1 MINNMVKKTRS
12 IRRRD
17 STGVEK
23 NEDKWNYNGKEKE
36 TTGWREGEYKDRGK
50 RISWIA

>member
-1 MINNMVKKTRS
+1 MSKWRKNRGIKINNMVKKTRS

-23 NEDKWNYNGKEKE
+23 NEDKWNYNGKVK
-36 TTGWREGEYKDRGK
+36 RDYRMEGR
-50 RISWIA
+50 RV